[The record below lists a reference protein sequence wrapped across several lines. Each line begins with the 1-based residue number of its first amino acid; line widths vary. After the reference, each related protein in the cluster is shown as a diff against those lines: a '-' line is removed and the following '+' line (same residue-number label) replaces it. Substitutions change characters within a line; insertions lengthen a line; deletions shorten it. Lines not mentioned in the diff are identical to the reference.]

1 MTTSSRTSNLRSGPI
16 RPGAIRSGSI
26 RSGSD
31 RSGPVRS
38 STVPSRLLTW
48 RAAAGLIATAAG
60 AAIITGALLPW
71 VQAFAGLIQIPGIRG
86 GNGRLLAG
94 PAR

>member
-1 MTTSSRTSNLRSGPI
+1 MTASSRTSVL
-16 RPGAIRSGSI
+16 
-26 RSGSD
+26 
-31 RSGPVRS
+31 RSGPVRPGAVRPGPVRPGPIRS
-38 STVPSRLLTW
+38 GPVLSGLLTW

-60 AAIITGALLPW
+60 AAVITGALLPW